1 MSNLILVAGSNPP
14 TTYLRALKTVG
25 LNYKAHPFP
34 NDLSLYS
41 GLVLTGGGDVFP
53 PFYDGNID
61 FSNENLIRDARE
73 FQLIDHFFNK
83 NLPILGI
90 CRGMQV
96 LNVFFGG
103 TLKNVRGHEGGKI
116 DAVHEVI
123 PPEKGFLKG
132 LKLVNSNHRQADPF
146 DSVRRG
152 MNREISF
159 TRVHRIAAEGVNLS
173 PRRKDQPP
181 QKIRVRCPFRRAVHA
196 VFRMTAQERG
206 CPSLTKL

>member
-132 LKLVNSNHRQADPF
+132 LKLVNSNHRQGVDEPCENAENFCFAQDNTIEGF
-146 DSVRRG
+146 SVF
-152 MNREISF
+152 NNI
-159 TRVHRIAAEGVNLS
+159 L
-173 PRRKDQPP
+173 
-181 QKIRVRCPFRRAVHA
+181 AVQFHPERMDLHA
-196 VFRMTAQERG
+196 VFKVYGNFANLVKNRN
-206 CPSLTKL
+206 SVWN